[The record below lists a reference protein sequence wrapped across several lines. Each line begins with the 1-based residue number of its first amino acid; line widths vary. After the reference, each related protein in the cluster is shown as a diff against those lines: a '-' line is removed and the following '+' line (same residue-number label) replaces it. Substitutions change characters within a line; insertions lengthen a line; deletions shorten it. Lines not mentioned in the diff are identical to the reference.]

1 MSSYESVHEYARV
14 HDDIYAWRN
23 YLNALCECIIMLC
36 VIEINMVTT
45 KMTELML
52 THEFEIISGDVV
64 DVVKELHAR
73 VVIFGWTT

>member
-1 MSSYESVHEYARV
+1 
-14 HDDIYAWRN
+14 
-23 YLNALCECIIMLC
+23 MLC